1 MHGVRYAFLRRFGR
15 WQVQISPR
23 FGAIR
28 LRGSS
33 RAGAVAPISDV

>member
-23 FGAIR
+23 FAAIR
-28 LRGSS
+28 LRSSS
-33 RAGAVAPISDV
+33 RTGTDAPIYDV